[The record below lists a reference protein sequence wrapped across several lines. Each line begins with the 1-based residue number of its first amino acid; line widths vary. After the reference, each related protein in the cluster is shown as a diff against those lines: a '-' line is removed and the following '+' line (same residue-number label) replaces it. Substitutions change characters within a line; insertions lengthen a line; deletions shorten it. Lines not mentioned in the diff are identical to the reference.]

1 MIDPAEIMV
10 GTMYGPLRPLRVC
23 KDQIRFFVCL
33 ELYQHQINCFFF
45 VLVLEYM
52 IVVGITQKLFEK

>member
-23 KDQIRFFVCL
+23 KDQIIGLIITKNVGFSIVLNF
-33 ELYQHQINCFFF
+33 IN
-45 VLVLEYM
+45 
-52 IVVGITQKLFEK
+52 IK

>member
-23 KDQIRFFVCL
+23 KDQIICL
-33 ELYQHQINCFFF
+33 LLQRTWVFR
-45 VLVLEYM
+45 LS
-52 IVVGITQKLFEK
+52 

>member
-23 KDQIRFFVCL
+23 KDQIICFIITKNMGFFVCL
-33 ELYQHQINCFFF
+33 ELYQHQINCFF
-45 VLVLEYM
+45 LYQSLS
-52 IVVGITQKLFEK
+52 I